1 MRHTSDEIVYSIN
14 VSDLQ
19 NVAARVLD
27 RQLSNREL
35 EVVANS
41 VGDFI
46 DWNQAIQ
53 NAIEIRLESSAR
65 SS

>member
-1 MRHTSDEIVYSIN
+1 MRRSPDQIVYSIN
-14 VSDLQ
+14 VGDLQ

-27 RQLSNREL
+27 RQLSNEEL
-35 EVVANS
+35 EIVANS

-53 NAIEIRLESSAR
+53 NAIEIRLESSAH